1 MTEAGRIVVRY
12 VYCAIVF
19 FLLFAAVPAMPQD
32 VWINEI
38 EFAPYIIMPEEL
50 LYKIIGGENDYLI
63 IDIRPAED
71 YNSGHIKTAV
81 HFLWNKNGGRQGS
94 VGLPRDREV
103 IIVSRDGEESF
114 DLLRYLL
121 QKGYSDV
128 WVVEGG
134 MQNWLYKEH
143 LEIGRESPESGES
156 PG

>member
-1 MTEAGRIVVRY
+1 MRPSDTYKAGRRAGWY
-12 VYCAIVF
+12 VPPALALV
-19 FLLFAAVPAMPQD
+19 LLCAAVPAAVQD

-50 LYKIIGGENDYLI
+50 LYKIIGGENDYLV

-71 YNSGHIKTAV
+71 YNSGHINTAV

-94 VGLPRDREV
+94 VDLPRDREV

-121 QKGYSDV
+121 QRGYSDV

-134 MQNWLYKEH
+134 MQNWLYKEY
-143 LEIGRESPESGES
+143 LVAAER
-156 PG
+156 